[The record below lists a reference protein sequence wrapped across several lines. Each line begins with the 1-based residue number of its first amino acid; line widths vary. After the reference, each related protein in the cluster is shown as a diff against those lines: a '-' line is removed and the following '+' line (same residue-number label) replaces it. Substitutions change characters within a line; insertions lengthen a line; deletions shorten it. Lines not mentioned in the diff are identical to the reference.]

1 MFLSDEDAKK
11 FYDLWIPLLDFVN
24 RKYKIKKNLYG
35 MTSPRGLPLD
45 EVAKISARLWENRS
59 VIDEYIASVAEKME
73 DEDKA
78 MISGW
83 KHAVGGSFVVERHL
97 NKGSVLISV
106 EDAPRVYIVKGIYS
120 SWREMLSM
128 YPMPQ
133 AVRATLIPFKNCII
147 HDGIVSPYGV
157 CMGKNMADEA
167 RQIYLAA
174 KKNGKLIFNM

>member
-24 RKYKIKKNLYG
+24 RKYKIKKKFIRHDFATRAAAG
-35 MTSPRGLPLD
+35 RGCKDFRKALGKPG
-45 EVAKISARLWENRS
+45 

-97 NKGSVLISV
+97 NKGSVLTIRRGC
-106 EDAPRVYIVKGIYS
+106 PKGLY
-120 SWREMLSM
+120 
-128 YPMPQ
+128 
-133 AVRATLIPFKNCII
+133 C
-147 HDGIVSPYGV
+147 
-157 CMGKNMADEA
+157 
-167 RQIYLAA
+167 
-174 KKNGKLIFNM
+174 